1 MILYSTLF
9 RLPVEEVN
17 ILATP
22 GHPRIGLRTRMGT
35 APTTRSPRLS
45 EIVALPAALRSIGL
59 PLLAA
64 QWAGLTSELP

>member
-1 MILYSTLF
+1 MILYSALF
-9 RLPVEEVN
+9 GPPVDEVN
-17 ILATP
+17 LLATS
-22 GHPRIGLRTRMGT
+22 GHPRIGLRTRVGT
-35 APTTRSPRLS
+35 APTTRSPQLS